1 MGRAETHEEGVSGRT
16 DGLRRSR
23 GMAALTVGL
32 LALNAVAV
40 VPPSRA
46 AQVSGQFA
54 ERGTPGSSL
63 TPESLEAASAVL
75 MDAETGTLIFA
86 KEAHRASPPAS
97 MVKMMVALIV
107 LEQAQAGQRK
117 LDEPVQTSARAA
129 AMGGS
134 QVYLK
139 QGEVFPLEEML
150 KAVIIGSANDAA
162 VAVAEHVA
170 GSVEG
175 FVDLM
180 NIRAQALG
188 MKDSRF
194 VTPHGLPPSR
204 GQEADVSS
212 PYDMARLGRALARYP
227 QALQWAST
235 REAPFRQGTFIL
247 RNPNHLLGAFPGL
260 DGLKTGHF
268 REAGYNLAAT
278 AERGGLRLVAV
289 VMGEPNGK
297 LRFAETARLLNWG
310 FNVVRRDVVVR
321 AGEEVAPVKVVRGAE
336 PAVKVVAASRVTLFR
351 LLGDKATPEREL
363 QVPASVPAPVEAG
376 QKVGTLAL
384 KRDGQVVGQTDLVA
398 AKTIPKASL
407 WRRLLFFWR

>member
-1 MGRAETHEEGVSGRT
+1 MVALLLLNGV
-16 DGLRRSR
+16 
-23 GMAALTVGL
+23 AF
-32 LALNAVAV
+32 
-40 VPPSRA
+40 VPSSRA
-46 AQVSGQFA
+46 AQASGQA
-54 ERGTPGSSL
+54 AGQVAPGASL

-97 MVKMMVALIV
+97 MVKMMVALIA
-107 LEQAQAGQRK
+107 LEQVQAGQRK

-180 NIRAQALG
+180 NVRATALG

-194 VTPHGLPPSR
+194 VTPHGLPPAP
-204 GQEADVSS
+204 GQGADLAS
-212 PYDMARLGRALARYP
+212 PHDMALLARALARHP
-227 QALQWAST
+227 LALKWSTT
-235 REAPFRQGTFIL
+235 REAPFRQGAFIL
-247 RNPNHLLGAFPGL
+247 RNPNQLLGAFPGL
-260 DGLKTGHF
+260 DGLKTGHY

-278 AERGGLRLVAV
+278 AERGGFRLVTV

-297 LRFAETARLLNWG
+297 ARFAETARLLNWG

-336 PAVKVVAASRVTLFR
+336 PAVKLVAASRVTLFR
-351 LLGDKATPEREL
+351 LLGDRATPEREL

-398 AKTIPKASL
+398 AKSVPKASL
-407 WRRLLFFWR
+407 WRRVIFFWR

>member
-1 MGRAETHEEGVSGRT
+1 
-16 DGLRRSR
+16 
-23 GMAALTVGL
+23 MAALTVAL

-46 AQVSGQFA
+46 AQGPGHAA
-54 ERGTPGSSL
+54 ERGIQGVSL

-75 MDAETGTLIFA
+75 MDAETGTIIFA
-86 KEAHRASPPAS
+86 KEPHRASPPAS
-97 MVKMMVALIV
+97 MVKMMATLIV
-107 LEQAQAGQRK
+107 LEQVQAGQRK

-129 AMGGS
+129 SMGGS

-139 QGEVFPLEEML
+139 SGEVFPLEEML

-170 GSVEG
+170 GSMEG

-194 VTPHGLPPSR
+194 VTPHGLPPAP
-204 GQEADVSS
+204 GQAADLAS
-212 PYDMARLGRALARYP
+212 PHDMALLARALARHP
-227 QALQWAST
+227 PALKWSAA
-235 REAPFRQGTFIL
+235 REAPFREGTFIL
-247 RNPNHLLGAFPGL
+247 RNPNLLLGAFPGL

-278 AERGGLRLVAV
+278 AERGGFRLVAV

-297 LRFAETARLLNWG
+297 VRFAETARLLNWG
-310 FNVVRRDVVVR
+310 FNVVRREVVVR
-321 AGEEVAPVKVVRGAE
+321 AGEEVAPVQVVRGAE
-336 PAVKVVAASRVTLFR
+336 PAVKLVAASRVTLFR
-351 LLGDKATPEREL
+351 LPGDKATPEREL

-376 QKVGTLAL
+376 QKVGTLVL
-384 KRDGQVVGQTDLVA
+384 KQGGQMVGQTDLVA
-398 AKTIPKASL
+398 AKSVPNASL
-407 WRRLLFFWR
+407 WQRVLFFWR